1 VRSAHCRL
9 DTQGEFAKV
18 ESFFRSK
25 LLEFTAQMRSLS
37 RRIGKVH
44 LDVPLEGKL
53 THFYE
58 LGSRLS
64 GHPEEAELIKSFL
77 LFAREIDTLRGF
89 VMTNAQALIKIC
101 KKHDKLSPIKIREHF
116 MRVLS
121 RCTFYNSPE
130 FGGIIADVK
139 VLSLEI
145 FERFTGQA
153 PCDEDDFT
161 CPVCD
166 HVLRNP
172 LLLTCGHRCCN
183 SCVSLNNWFSQHN
196 CPVCN
201 EECQRTEEHMRV
213 DLLQSHFQRLVSGC
227 VHPAAYQ
234 RSLSAEVVPRTSAET
249 PCSAS
254 QMMRRISSEP
264 RGLCHEMGGRENGDL
279 CDEPTA
285 SMPRISSDS
294 ALSSAASVSAPSQ
307 CKLESPCGKC
317 SKRNMHVYMLRRKLE
332 AGRAKQ
338 PSPHQHS
345 IIDGI
350 IKENVER
357 ERRLSSMS
365 GASAS
370 SDAKLAQEFV
380 GEGDLSRDGAVDNS
394 SVQQARS
401 GNLPALII
409 PTYQHSGTGSR
420 LVTLQEELSGWKSPV
435 TGIRRTSSAAV
446 AVAQEMWGKVNQM
459 EDQKKKDRSVRV
471 RLWALEVTTLLITFV
486 FCLRVGYPEVI
497 CPELQ
502 EGAAP
507 GRMATAWR
515 RTVCGS
521 WGGIVA
527 DAKRQDQHVADL
539 QAARIRSLHLALDN
553 MVSRSSKK

>member
-1 VRSAHCRL
+1 
-9 DTQGEFAKV
+9 
-18 ESFFRSK
+18 
-25 LLEFTAQMRSLS
+25 M
-37 RRIGKVH
+37 
-44 LDVPLEGKL
+44 
-53 THFYE
+53 HFYE

-64 GHPEEAELIKSFL
+64 GQPEEAELVQCFL

-89 VMTNAQALIKIC
+89 VMTNAQALLKIC
-101 KKHDKLSPIKIREHF
+101 KKHDKFSPIKIRDHF

-130 FGGIIADVK
+130 FGGLIADVK
-139 VLSLEI
+139 LLSLEI
-145 FERFTGQA
+145 YERFTGHA

-172 LLLTCGHRCCN
+172 LVLTCGHRCCN
-183 SCVSLNNWFSQHN
+183 SCVSLNSWFSQHK

-201 EECQRTEEHMRV
+201 EECQLTEEHMRV
-213 DLLQSHFQRLVSGC
+213 DLLQSHFQRLVGGGKEK
-227 VHPAAYQ
+227 VQ
-234 RSLSAEVVPRTSAET
+234 RSMSDEIVPRTSAAS
-249 PCSAS
+249 PGSAFKKL
-254 QMMRRISSEP
+254 RRISSEP
-264 RGLCHEMGGRENGDL
+264 RLCNDATAPAHGGL

-285 SMPRISSDS
+285 SMPRNSSDS
-294 ALSSAASVSAPSQ
+294 ALSSAASEPSSP

-317 SKRNMHVYMLRRKLE
+317 SKRSIHVYMLRRKIE

-338 PSPHQHS
+338 PSPQQHS

-350 IKENVER
+350 IKENEERGLPAGLR

-370 SDAKLAQEFV
+370 SDAKVAQELV
-380 GEGDLSRDGAVDNS
+380 GEGDLPRDGAADSN

-401 GNLPALII
+401 GSLPALII
-409 PTYQHSGTGSR
+409 PTYHPGGAGSK
-420 LVTLQEELSGWKSPV
+420 LVTLQEELSGLQSPLS
-435 TGIRRTSSAAV
+435 GIRRTSSAAV

-459 EDQKKKDRSVRV
+459 EAQKKKDRSVRV
-471 RLWALEVTTLLITFV
+471 RLWTLEVTTLLTTLV

-497 CPELQ
+497 CPEIQ
-502 EGAAP
+502 EGMAP
-507 GRMATAWR
+507 GRMAAVWR
-515 RTVCGS
+515 QTVCGS

-527 DAKRQDQHVADL
+527 DARRQDKHVADL
-539 QAARIRSLHLALDN
+539 QAARIRSLHLTLDN
-553 MVSRSSKK
+553 MVSCSSKK